1 MDHVRTHSAFDIPR
15 RPVYV
20 SFMRP
25 LDIQQIGDELA
36 IKWDD
41 QSESFIKL
49 EKLRRLCPCAGCNGE
64 KDIFGNVY
72 KNPTKPYSAKSFQLV
87 RLAYVGGYALQ
98 PHWAD
103 GHGSGLFAYDY
114 LKRAAESNDTDIATA
129 NPANEPQPPTA

>member
-1 MDHVRTHSAFDIPR
+1 
-15 RPVYV
+15 
-20 SFMRP
+20 MRP

-41 QSESFIKL
+41 HSESFIKL

-64 KDIFGNVY
+64 KDIFGNLY
-72 KNPTKPYSAKSFQLV
+72 KNPARPYSAKSFQLA

-103 GHGSGLFAYDY
+103 GHGSGLYAYDY
-114 LKRAAESNDTDIATA
+114 LKRAAETDDKDDASA
-129 NPANEPQPPTA
+129 NPAAAPKPPAA